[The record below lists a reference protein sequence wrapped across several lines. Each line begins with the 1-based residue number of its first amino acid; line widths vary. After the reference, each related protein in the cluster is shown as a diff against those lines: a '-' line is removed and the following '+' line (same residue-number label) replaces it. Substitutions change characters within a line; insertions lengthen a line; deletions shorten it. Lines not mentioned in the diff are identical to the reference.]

1 MADMSLLKIGVN
13 VDIQRTD
20 GRIHSAVISGVN
32 QETQSATV
40 EWFEK
45 GETKGKEIEAEAI
58 FALNPSLVPAN
69 DGSASRDTATAK
81 HTGGDNGEV
90 ENGDNTLT
98 EDDDEPL
105 SIADSCCSDE
115 RESALPPKP
124 RSRATSARS
133 NARSQVPQP
142 NRRVA
147 NVKRVTL
154 TECRSTSSTHSL
166 LSNKSSGGDERQNN
180 GKVSNKGRAR
190 PSYVRQPQQPKERNG
205 NNVDPPSQQD
215 AKKPGG
221 IPVDPVGAGGR
232 RKSNVVKEIEKIKQ
246 KREERRANQ
255 IAIREQ
261 FESEYDTSDP
271 NWEFKA
277 MIGEFR
283 SHLEYRPITSSDPI
297 ENHQISVCVR
307 KRPMNKKETTRE
319 EPDVLTVP
327 NKENVIVHEP
337 KLKVDLTKYLENQN
351 FRFDYSFDENSTN
364 EMVYRYTA
372 KPLVESIFDGGMATC
387 FAYGQT
393 GSGKTHTMGGDFSTK
408 GQQDCAKGIY
418 CLAAKDV
425 FRLLN
430 SKYKKFDLSVGAS
443 FFEIYSGKV
452 FDLLNNKVRL
462 RVLEDH
468 KQQVQVVGLRE
479 EPVNTVDDVLQLIQH
494 GNNVRTSGQTSANQH
509 SSRSHAVFQLILR
522 TKGRLHGKFSL
533 IDLAGN
539 ERGVDTSSSDRQT
552 RMEGAEINKSL
563 LALKEC
569 IRALGRNGA
578 HLPFRASKLTQVLRD
593 SFIGDK
599 SRTCMIAMVSPG
611 MNCCEHTL
619 NTLRYADR
627 VKELG
632 PGGPVEGKGYDVSP
646 PSNNVVMGTMSPQN
660 SDLAMLKTSNQE
672 EVSEE
677 LLTFHQAVNKMQEME
692 DEVQDD
698 HKAIIEQSLKWVQED
713 KKLFKATE
721 SVDYDVEAY
730 ARQLDSLLAQR
741 IQVLTALREKVQ
753 TFRGEMQEE
762 ETLSRNMKPTKQ
774 SKRPPNK

>member
-1 MADMSLLKIGVN
+1 MADLALLRVGIN

-20 GRIHSAVISGVN
+20 GRIHSAVISGIN
-32 QETQSATV
+32 TETRSATV

-45 GETKGKEIEAEAI
+45 GETKGKEIEVEAI
-58 FALNPSLVPAN
+58 FALNPQLLQQADLISHRDAN
-69 DGSASRDTATAK
+69 TAK
-81 HTGGDNGEV
+81 YPDESAYA
-90 ENGDNTLT
+90 NGDRSLI
-98 EDDDEPL
+98 DDEEEEEDEPI
-105 SIADSCCSDE
+105 SITDSCYTDE
-115 RESALPPKP
+115 GEAAPPAKP
-124 RSRATSARS
+124 RSRPSSSQAQAGR
-133 NARSQVPQP
+133 RSQQP
-142 NRRVA
+142 VRRV
-147 NVKRVTL
+147 VK
-154 TECRSTSSTHSL
+154 
-166 LSNKSSGGDERQNN
+166 SNKSVSSNISGGEN
-180 GKVSNKGRAR
+180 GRPPNKVQSARAR
-190 PSYVRQPQQPKERNG
+190 PSYVRPQPPKEQNG
-205 NNVDPPSQQD
+205 QAEPPPPNEP
-215 AKKPGG
+215 KKSV
-221 IPVDPVGAGGR
+221 IPIVAGSR

-246 KREERRANQ
+246 KRDERRAVHQ
-255 IAIREQ
+255 AIREQ
-261 FESEYDTSDP
+261 AESEYDTSDP

-277 MIGEFR
+277 MIKEFR
-283 SHLEYRPITSSDPI
+283 SQLDYRPLTASDPI
-297 ENHQISVCVR
+297 ENHQICVCVR
-307 KRPMNKKETTRE
+307 KRPMNKKELSRG

-327 NKENVIVHEP
+327 NKDNVMVHEP
-337 KLKVDLTKYLENQN
+337 KLKVDLTKYLENQT
-351 FRFDYSFDENSTN
+351 FRFDYAFDENATN

-372 KPLVESIFDGGMATC
+372 KPLVESIFEGGMATC

-393 GSGKTHTMGGDFSTK
+393 GSGKTHTMGGDFTLK

-425 FRLLN
+425 FRLLH
-430 SKYKKFDLSVGAS
+430 SKYKKLDLVVGAS

-452 FDLLNNKVRL
+452 FDLLNKKLRL

-479 EPVNTVDDVLQLIQH
+479 EPVDSVEDVLQLIQH

-522 TKGRLHGKFSL
+522 TRQRSKIHGKFSL

-632 PGGPVEGKGYDVSP
+632 PSKPSDLALPPVSAL
-646 PSNNVVMGTMSPQN
+646 GTLSPQN
-660 SDLAMLKTSNQE
+660 SDLALLKTSNQE

-677 LLTFHQAVNKMQEME
+677 LLTFHQVMNKMQEME
-692 DEVQDD
+692 EEVQDD
-698 HKAIIEQSLKWVQED
+698 HKSMVEISAKWLVED
-713 KKLFKATE
+713 KRLLKITE
-721 SVDYDVEAY
+721 DVDYDVEAY
-730 ARQLDSLLAQR
+730 AKQLDALLAKK
-741 IQVLTALREKVQ
+741 IQALTALRDKVA
-753 TFRGEMQEE
+753 TFRVELQEE
-762 ETLSRNMKPTKQ
+762 ENLSKNIK

>member
-1 MADMSLLKIGVN
+1 MADLSLLRVGLN

-20 GRIHSAVISGVN
+20 GRIHSAVISGIN
-32 QETQSATV
+32 QDTNSATV

-58 FALNPSLVPAN
+58 FSLNPNLFKPDAAPPA
-69 DGSASRDTATAK
+69 RDVATAK
-81 HTGGDNGEV
+81 HGDDEDEEI
-90 ENGDNTLT
+90 ENGDSSLLD
-98 EDDDEPL
+98 DDDEPL
-105 SIADSCCSDE
+105 SIADSVCSED
-115 RESALPPKP
+115 RDTAPVVRKSK
-124 RSRATSARS
+124 SRNVSARS
-133 NARSQVPQP
+133 NASRPVPVA
-142 NRRVA
+142 NRRGVGV
-147 NVKRVTL
+147 VK
-154 TECRSTSSTHSL
+154 
-166 LSNKSSGGDERQNN
+166 SNKSAGGEGRDLNA
-180 GKVSNKGRAR
+180 KPSNKARAR
-190 PSYVRQPQQPKERNG
+190 PSYVRQPQQAKEQNG
-205 NNVDPPSQQD
+205 QPEQPPQEP
-215 AKKPGG
+215 AKKSV
-221 IPVDPVGAGGR
+221 IPTAAGGR

-246 KREERRANQ
+246 KRDERRAVQ
-255 IAIREQ
+255 QAIREHV
-261 FESEYDTSDP
+261 ESEYDTSDP

-277 MIGEFR
+277 MIHEFR

-297 ENHQISVCVR
+297 ENHQICVCVR
-307 KRPMNKKETTRE
+307 KRPMNKKEVTRA

-351 FRFDYSFDENSTN
+351 FRFDYAFDENATN

-393 GSGKTHTMGGDFSTK
+393 GSGKTHTMGGDFGTK

-425 FRLLN
+425 FRLLH
-430 SKYKKFDLSVGAS
+430 SKYKKIDLTVGAS

-452 FDLLNNKVRL
+452 FDLLNNKTRL

-479 EPVNTVDDVLQLIQH
+479 EPVNSVDDVLQLIHH
-494 GNNVRTSGQTSANQH
+494 GNHVRTSGQTSANQH

-522 TKGRLHGKFSL
+522 YRAKSRLHGKFSL

-632 PGGPVEGKGYDVSP
+632 PGGPVEGKPSDVPP
-646 PSNNVVMGTMSPQN
+646 PSNLPLGTMSPQN

-677 LLTFHQAVNKMQEME
+677 LLTFHQVMNKMQEME
-692 DEVQDD
+692 EEVQED
-698 HKAIIEQSLKWVQED
+698 HKAVCEQSQKWLQED
-713 KKLFKATE
+713 KKLMKMAET
-721 SVDYDVEAY
+721 VDYDVEAY
-730 ARQLDSLLAQR
+730 AKQLESLLAQK
-741 IQVLTALREKVQ
+741 IKALTDLREKVQ
-753 TFRGEMQEE
+753 NFRLEMQEE
-762 ETLSRNMKPTKQ
+762 ETLSKNIKPKQ
-774 SKRPPNK
+774 SRRPPQK

>member
-81 HTGGDNGEV
+81 
-90 ENGDNTLT
+90 
-98 EDDDEPL
+98 
-105 SIADSCCSDE
+105 
-115 RESALPPKP
+115 
-124 RSRATSARS
+124 
-133 NARSQVPQP
+133 
-142 NRRVA
+142 
-147 NVKRVTL
+147 RVTL

-180 GKVSNKGRAR
+180 GKVSNKVSAGRAR

>member
-1 MADMSLLKIGVN
+1 MADIASLQVGVN

-32 QETQSATV
+32 QETLSVTV

-45 GETKGKEIEAEAI
+45 GETKGKEIDLDAVY
-58 FALNPSLVPAN
+58 ALNPNVFN
-69 DGSASRDTATAK
+69 HKDGSSNADTGERRVCKAGEMAN
-81 HTGGDNGEV
+81 GGGCV
-90 ENGDNTLT
+90 I
-98 EDDDEPL
+98 DDEDAV
-105 SIADSCCSDE
+105 SVADSCSE
-115 RESALPPKP
+115 GKKSVPPT
-124 RSRATSARS
+124 RA
-133 NARSQVPQP
+133 
-142 NRRVA
+142 
-147 NVKRVTL
+147 
-154 TECRSTSSTHSL
+154 RSTSGSARASAGRQIPQPTKRKAVGA
-166 LSNKSSGGDERQNN
+166 KSSKSENN
-180 GKVSNKGRAR
+180 GRVSNKVSTSRTR
-190 PSYVRQPQQPKERNG
+190 PSYVRQPVREQNRQPE
-205 NNVDPPSQQD
+205 PSQPPD
-215 AKKPGG
+215 PKKPV
-221 IPVDPVGAGGR
+221 IPSVPGGR

-246 KREERRANQ
+246 KRDERRAVQ
-255 IAIREQ
+255 QALREQ
-261 FESEYDTSDP
+261 YESQYDTSDP

-277 MIGEFR
+277 MIQEFR
-283 SHLEYRPITSSDPI
+283 STLEFRPMTSSDPI
-297 ENHQISVCVR
+297 ENHQICVCVR
-307 KRPMNKKETTRE
+307 KRPMNRKEKDRG

-327 NKENVIVHEP
+327 NKENMMVHEP
-337 KLKVDLTKYLENQN
+337 KLKVDLTKYLENQM
-351 FRFDYSFDENSTN
+351 FRFDYAFDENSSN

-372 KPLVESIFDGGMATC
+372 KPLVESIFEGGMATC

-430 SKYKKFDLSVGAS
+430 SKYKKLDLVVGAS

-468 KQQVQVVGLRE
+468 NQQVQVVGLRE
-479 EPVNTVDDVLQLIQH
+479 EPVTSVDDVLQLIQH

-522 TKGRLHGKFSL
+522 YRTRPELHGKFSL

-539 ERGVDTSSSDRQT
+539 ERGVDTSSADRQT

-578 HLPFRASKLTQVLRD
+578 YLPFRASKLTQVLRD

-632 PGGPVEGKGYDVSP
+632 PGGLSDDRPSDELP
-646 PSNNVVMGTMSPQN
+646 PSNNMPEGLMSPQN
-660 SDLAMLKTSNQE
+660 SDLALIKTTNEE

-677 LLTFHQAVNKMQEME
+677 LLTFHQKMNKMQEME
-692 DEVQDD
+692 EDVQDH
-698 HKAIIEQSLKWVQED
+698 HKAFIEQTQKWLLED
-713 KKLFKATE
+713 QKLLKATE

-730 ARQLDSLLAQR
+730 AKRLDTLLAQR
-741 IQVLTALREKVQ
+741 IQALKSLKESVSGELAPVLTIIDTTSLRQSTVTPVFKK
-753 TFRGEMQEE
+753 GEHHEP
-762 ETLSRNMKPTKQ
+762 TAVLYRRNLA
-774 SKRPPNK
+774 

>member
-1 MADMSLLKIGVN
+1 MADVSLLQVGVN

-20 GRIHSAVISGVN
+20 GRIHSAVVSGVN
-32 QETQSATV
+32 PETQSATV

-45 GETKGKEIEAEAI
+45 GETKGKEIEGEAI
-58 FALNPSLVPAN
+58 YALNPGAFKTKNGPVSKGVEAQQLAN
-69 DGSASRDTATAK
+69 
-81 HTGGDNGEV
+81 GDNG
-90 ENGDNTLT
+90 LI
-98 EDDDEPL
+98 DDDEEII
-105 SIADSCCSDE
+105 SNADSCSE
-115 RESALPPKP
+115 GKKSVPPP
-124 RSRATSARS
+124 RARSQAGSARS
-133 NARSQVPQP
+133 NAGRQIPQP
-142 NRRVA
+142 
-147 NVKRVTL
+147 KRKAAGAKG
-154 TECRSTSSTHSL
+154 S
-166 LSNKSSGGDERQNN
+166 KSGSDKRENN
-180 GKVSNKGRAR
+180 GKVSNKVRPR
-190 PSYVRQPQQPKERNG
+190 PSYVRQPQQMKEQNG
-205 NNVDPPSQQD
+205 QPDPPPPPQEP
-215 AKKPGG
+215 KKPVA
-221 IPVDPVGAGGR
+221 PSAPGGR

-246 KREERRANQ
+246 KREERRLVQQAL
-255 IAIREQ
+255 REQ
-261 FESEYDTSDP
+261 VEAEYDTSDP

-277 MIGEFR
+277 MIREFC
-283 SHLEYRPITSSDPI
+283 SHLDFRPITSSDPI
-297 ENHQISVCVR
+297 ENHQICVCVR
-307 KRPMNKKETTRE
+307 KRPMNKKELDRI

-327 NKENVIVHEP
+327 NKENVVVHEP

-351 FRFDYSFDENSTN
+351 FRFDYAFDENATN

-430 SKYKKFDLSVGAS
+430 SKYKKIDLTVGAS

-452 FDLLNNKVRL
+452 FDLMNNKVRL

-468 KQQVQVVGLRE
+468 KQQVQVVGLKE
-479 EPVNTVDDVLQLIQH
+479 QPVACVDDVLNLIQH

-522 TKGRLHGKFSL
+522 YRSKPQLHGKFSL

-611 MNCCEHTL
+611 ISCCEHTL

-632 PGGPVEGKGYDVSP
+632 PGGPVEGKPADVVSP
-646 PSNNVVMGTMSPQN
+646 PSNVALGALSPQN

-672 EVSEE
+672 EVSEDM
-677 LLTFHQAVNKMQEME
+677 LTFHQMMNKMQEVE
-692 DEVQDD
+692 EEVQEE
-698 HKAIIEQSLKWVQED
+698 HKGIIEQSQKWLQED
-713 KKLFKATE
+713 RKLLKIAE

-730 ARQLDSLLAQR
+730 ANRLETLLAQK
-741 IQVLTALREKVQ
+741 IQALSSLREKVQ
-753 TFRGEMQEE
+753 MFRREMQEE
-762 ETLSRNMKPTKQ
+762 ETLSKNIKTQQ
-774 SKRPPNK
+774 SKRPPNRK

>member
-1 MADMSLLKIGVN
+1 MADLALLRVGIN

-20 GRIHSAVISGVN
+20 GRIHSAVISGIN
-32 QETQSATV
+32 TETRSATV

-45 GETKGKEIEAEAI
+45 GETKGKEIEVEAI
-58 FALNPSLVPAN
+58 FALNPQLLQQADLISHRDAN
-69 DGSASRDTATAK
+69 TAK
-81 HTGGDNGEV
+81 
-90 ENGDNTLT
+90 
-98 EDDDEPL
+98 
-105 SIADSCCSDE
+105 
-115 RESALPPKP
+115 
-124 RSRATSARS
+124 
-133 NARSQVPQP
+133 
-142 NRRVA
+142 
-147 NVKRVTL
+147 
-154 TECRSTSSTHSL
+154 
-166 LSNKSSGGDERQNN
+166 SNKSVSSNISGGEN
-180 GKVSNKGRAR
+180 GRPPNKVQSARAR
-190 PSYVRQPQQPKERNG
+190 PSYVRPQPPKEQNG
-205 NNVDPPSQQD
+205 QAEPPPPNEP
-215 AKKPGG
+215 KKSV
-221 IPVDPVGAGGR
+221 IPIVAGSR

-246 KREERRANQ
+246 KRDERRAVHQ
-255 IAIREQ
+255 AIREQ
-261 FESEYDTSDP
+261 AESEYDTSDP

-277 MIGEFR
+277 MIKEFR
-283 SHLEYRPITSSDPI
+283 SQLDYRPLTASDPI
-297 ENHQISVCVR
+297 ENHQICVCVR
-307 KRPMNKKETTRE
+307 KRPMNKKELSRG

-327 NKENVIVHEP
+327 NKDNVMVHEP
-337 KLKVDLTKYLENQN
+337 KLKVDLTKYLENQT
-351 FRFDYSFDENSTN
+351 FRFDYAFDENATN

-372 KPLVESIFDGGMATC
+372 KPLVESIFEGGMATC

-393 GSGKTHTMGGDFSTK
+393 GSGKTHTMGGDFTLK

-425 FRLLN
+425 FRLLH
-430 SKYKKFDLSVGAS
+430 SKYKKLDLVVGAS

-452 FDLLNNKVRL
+452 FDLLNKKLRL

-479 EPVNTVDDVLQLIQH
+479 EPVDSVEDVLQLIQH

-522 TKGRLHGKFSL
+522 TRQRSKIHGKFSL

-632 PGGPVEGKGYDVSP
+632 PSKPSDLALPPVSAL
-646 PSNNVVMGTMSPQN
+646 GTLSPQN
-660 SDLAMLKTSNQE
+660 SDLALLKTSNQE

-677 LLTFHQAVNKMQEME
+677 LLTFHQVMNKMQEME
-692 DEVQDD
+692 EEVQDD
-698 HKAIIEQSLKWVQED
+698 HKSMVEISAKWLVED
-713 KKLFKATE
+713 KRLLKITE
-721 SVDYDVEAY
+721 DVDYDVEAY
-730 ARQLDSLLAQR
+730 AKQLDALLAKK
-741 IQVLTALREKVQ
+741 IQALTALRDKVA
-753 TFRGEMQEE
+753 TFRVELQEE
-762 ETLSRNMKPTKQ
+762 ENLSKNIK

>member
-1 MADMSLLKIGVN
+1 MADLVMLRVGLN

-20 GRIHSAVISGVN
+20 GRIHSAVISGIN
-32 QETQSATV
+32 AETRSATV

-45 GETKGKEIEAEAI
+45 GETKGKEIEVEAI
-58 FALNPSLVPAN
+58 FSLNPHLNPQQHPEPVAQPQREVS
-69 DGSASRDTATAK
+69 TAK
-81 HTGGDNGEV
+81 
-90 ENGDNTLT
+90 
-98 EDDDEPL
+98 
-105 SIADSCCSDE
+105 
-115 RESALPPKP
+115 
-124 RSRATSARS
+124 
-133 NARSQVPQP
+133 
-142 NRRVA
+142 
-147 NVKRVTL
+147 
-154 TECRSTSSTHSL
+154 
-166 LSNKSSGGDERQNN
+166 SNKSSTGSGTDATRPPN
-180 GKVSNKGRAR
+180 KVSSARAR
-190 PSYVRQPQQPKERNG
+190 PSYVRQPAQQAQKEQNG
-205 NNVDPPSQQD
+205 QAEPPPPQEARKSV
-215 AKKPGG
+215 
-221 IPVDPVGAGGR
+221 IPTAAGGR

-246 KREERRANQ
+246 KRDERRQ
-255 IAIREQ
+255 MQQAIREHV
-261 FESEYDTSDP
+261 EAEYDTSDP

-277 MIGEFR
+277 MIKEFR
-283 SHLEYRPITSSDPI
+283 SHLEFRPITSSDPI
-297 ENHQISVCVR
+297 ENHQICVCVR
-307 KRPMNKKETTRE
+307 KRPMNKKELGRA

-327 NKENVIVHEP
+327 NKENVMVHEP

-351 FRFDYSFDENSTN
+351 FRFDYAFDEHASND
-364 EMVYRYTA
+364 MVYRYTA
-372 KPLVESIFDGGMATC
+372 KPLVESIFEGGMATC

-393 GSGKTHTMGGDFSTK
+393 GSGKTHTMGGDFTTK

-425 FRLLN
+425 FRLLH
-430 SKYKKFDLSVGAS
+430 SKYKKLDLVVGAS
-443 FFEIYSGKV
+443 YFEIYSGKV
-452 FDLLNNKVRL
+452 FDLLNKKIRL

-479 EPVNTVDDVLQLIQH
+479 EPVDSVEDVLQLIQH

-522 TKGRLHGKFSL
+522 YRQKNKLHGKFSL

-593 SFIGDK
+593 SFIGEK

-611 MNCCEHTL
+611 MSCCEHTL

-632 PGGPVEGKGYDVSP
+632 PGGPVEGKPAEVSP
-646 PSNNVVMGTMSPQN
+646 PANIAMGTMSPQN

-677 LLTFHQAVNKMQEME
+677 LLTFHQVMNKMQEME
-692 DEVQDD
+692 EEVQDD
-698 HKAIIEQSLKWVQED
+698 HKTIIEQSQKWLQED
-713 KKLFKATE
+713 KRLMKITE
-721 SVDYDVEAY
+721 DVDYDVEAY
-730 ARQLDSLLAQR
+730 AKQLDTLLAKK
-741 IQVLTALREKVQ
+741 IQALTALREKIQ

-762 ETLSRNMKPTKQ
+762 ETLSRNMKSN